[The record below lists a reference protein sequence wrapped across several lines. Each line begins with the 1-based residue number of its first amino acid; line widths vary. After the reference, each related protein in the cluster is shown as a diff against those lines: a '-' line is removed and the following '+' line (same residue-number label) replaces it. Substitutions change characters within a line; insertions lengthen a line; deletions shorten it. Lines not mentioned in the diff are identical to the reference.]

1 MASKAALKAV
11 RTALDAKDFE
21 SAADKAKALV
31 KQEPTNYHAYDAHPF
46 SGLEPH

>member
-31 KQEPTNYHAYDAHPF
+31 KQEPNNYHAYDVSQF
-46 SGLEPH
+46 SSREQY